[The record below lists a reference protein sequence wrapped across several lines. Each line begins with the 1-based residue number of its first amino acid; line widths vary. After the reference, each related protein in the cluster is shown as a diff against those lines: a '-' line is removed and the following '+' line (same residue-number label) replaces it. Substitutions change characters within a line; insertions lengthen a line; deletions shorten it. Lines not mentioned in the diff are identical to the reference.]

1 MDGKLFRDL
10 FERVAN
16 TFWQGAVAAAPVTFV
31 PDLGWLEQT
40 GWVMGAGGI
49 AAVLALVKGMA
60 ATYRGRRDSAS
71 LSSGV

>member
-1 MDGKLFRDL
+1 MDGKFFLDL
-10 FERVAN
+10 SERVLN

-40 GWVMGAGGI
+40 GWAMGAGGI
-49 AAVLALVKGMA
+49 AAVLALVKGVV
-60 ATYRGRRDSAS
+60 ATYRGRSDSAS